1 MCIRDRKWTAGL
13 ISSRPGTS
21 TSRPA
26 LSETLSRLAVS
37 SAGIL
42 TLNRLTVSGGL
53 ADADCPNPFPTICG
67 GGIASRG
74 MLTVKAS
81 RLIENTATGS
91 VAGFGPLGGAVAN
104 APEATVTLTNSEVSG
119 NTVAPA
125 IAQEQSEKHG
135 WEVGRTSLKTRNP
148 NNAPD
153 AWEAAV
159 LKQFEERAASG
170 ESPAEMAHFEVVEE
184 NGAKAFRFMKA
195 IGMPPL
201 DKAPCLKCHGEN
213 IDPAISAK
221 LDELYPEDQA
231 RGYKPGMIRGA
242 FTITQ
247 PME

>member
-1 MCIRDRKWTAGL
+1 MKKLVTY
-13 ISSRPGTS
+13 
-21 TSRPA
+21 A
-26 LSETLSRLAVS
+26 LLCAVPMGVAMAEQDEMKKRATES
-37 SAGIL
+37 KAVVKQFMGKLQGELQSAMK
-42 TLNRLTVSGGL
+42 SGG
-53 ADADCPNPFPTICG
+53 PT
-67 GGIASRG
+67 
-74 MLTVKAS
+74 KA
-81 RLIENTATGS
+81 IE
-91 VAGFGPLGGAVAN
+91 VC
-104 APEATVTLTNSEVSG
+104 